1 MTEKVRVYELAKEM
15 LVDSKVIIKVLH
27 EMGVPAKNHMSTMD
41 PATRDK
47 VVEILTTK
55 AKSGEAKQEIAEKR
69 DKKGTSGAASPPRA
83 AQPRI
88 PQIPQGSRVTY
99 SPAPNV
105 GRSTRPTPTVTSG
118 VPRFPGERRPSET
131 RTTPAPPTE
140 VRLQTRAQGTYAP
153 STSKGNVPTPAP
165 QSKTISPLLPAP
177 SKSPIETPKDRAAVT
192 PGLKTGGV
200 QDHARTGVAV
210 SHTPGPFQPK
220 SETKSVVKPEHRK
233 DQAVPS
239 KEHAGEARVTPTGR
253 STGVGSAGGAQT
265 GKAPSAE
272 GGLVRDVARQ
282 VPQQHTAER
291 QEIRLPAA
299 PHDRGPGPGV
309 AIGKPPA
316 RDSVK
321 TAPTASSLPVRRKDD
336 ERSREGSQ
344 RREARAVR
352 IPPPPTEASR
362 REPVAVQE
370 AKRDYRGKADKPRYE
385 KWAEERFSYDREDER
400 LIKKIKPAYSV
411 GVQPKKAQKLQEKAK
426 VISIEERRPRKIT
439 FERPITV
446 SELARMMDMK
456 ASDLIKRLVALGIM
470 AGINQQLDVETASLI
485 AQELGYEVEQKTPE
499 DRIAALLQ
507 EETMDPERLVSRP
520 PVVTVM
526 GHVDHGKTSLLDAIR
541 HTRVAAG
548 EAGGITQ
555 HIGAYK
561 AEWQGREITFID
573 TPGHEAFTAM
583 RARGAKV
590 TDIAVLVVAADDGV
604 MPQTVEAINHAKAA
618 GVPIVVA
625 INKID
630 KPGANPERVKQSL
643 SELGLIP
650 DDWGGDTVCVP
661 VSAKQGTGI
670 DKLLE
675 MILLVA
681 DIQELKADPTVRARG
696 VVIEAKIDR
705 GRGPVA
711 TVLVQN
717 GTLKDGDTFVAGS
730 TWGKVR
736 TMTDHR
742 SKRLK
747 RAGPSTPVEV
757 TGFNEIPQAGDS
769 FIVVDDE
776 KTAKEVASLRQLKR
790 RDEYMQRS
798 RPATLED
805 LIKEVKEG
813 EVKELNLVVK
823 GDVQGTVE
831 AVKQTLG
838 SLATEE
844 VRAKV
849 IHSGVG
855 PINESDIMLAKASG
869 AIVIGFN
876 VKPDANAKQ
885 AAEAE
890 QVDVRTY
897 SIIYEAVEDI
907 KNSLRGMEQP
917 KYREVLL
924 GRAEVR
930 AVFKSSKAGLIAGSY
945 VLEGKVEKNAV
956 AKVLRNGDVIFEGKI
971 TSLRRFKDDV
981 REVAAGYECGIGLAK
996 VQDIK
1001 EGDIIETYGTE
1012 EIKPGG

>member
-15 LVDSKVIIKVLH
+15 LVDSKVIIRVLH
-27 EMGVPAKNHMSTMD
+27 EIGVPAKNHMSTMD

-55 AKSGEAKQEIAEKR
+55 AKAGEAKQDGTRGRDRKR
-69 DKKGTSGAASPPRA
+69 TAGAVSP
-83 AQPRI
+83 PRI
-88 PQIPQGSRVTY
+88 PQPKMPQIAQAPRGTHSYAPRAGRNAR
-99 SPAPNV
+99 PAPV
-105 GRSTRPTPTVTSG
+105 VPPGSSLSPGARRASESRPVPGRHAAPGQEIKPRETRIPVEREVPPRMRTASAPVAPGRSPVPEEKGRTVTAPQTQTGRTQAPVAAGRALPRATDTGQAKPETRPGIKPGYGKEQVSG
-118 VPRFPGERRPSET
+118 G
-131 RTTPAPPTE
+131 
-140 VRLQTRAQGTYAP
+140 
-153 STSKGNVPTPAP
+153 
-165 QSKTISPLLPAP
+165 
-177 SKSPIETPKDRAAVT
+177 KDRTAYTRVGSAGPVT
-192 PGLKTGGV
+192 P
-200 QDHARTGVAV
+200 
-210 SHTPGPFQPK
+210 
-220 SETKSVVKPEHRK
+220 
-233 DQAVPS
+233 
-239 KEHAGEARVTPTGR
+239 
-253 STGVGSAGGAQT
+253 VGSAGGTEARNGSFPVT
-265 GKAPSAE
+265 G
-272 GGLVRDVARQ
+272 GIRD
-282 VPQQHTAER
+282 AER
-291 QEIRLPAA
+291 HIKEIPVA
-299 PHDRGPGPGV
+299 PHDRGSRPGV
-309 AIGKPPA
+309 GSGKPGREPMKIAPVAPSTPA
-316 RDSVK
+316 RHREDDRRRDSSDRRGAK
-321 TAPTASSLPVRRKDD
+321 TVRAPAPATGPA
-336 ERSREGSQ
+336 
-344 RREARAVR
+344 
-352 IPPPPTEASR
+352 R
-362 REPVAVQE
+362 REPASVQE
-370 AKRDYRGKADKPRYE
+370 AKRDYRGKVDKPRYE
-385 KWAEERFSYDREDER
+385 KWGEERFSFDKEEQR
-400 LIKKIKPAYSV
+400 LIKKIKPAHAV
-411 GVQPKKAQKLQEKAK
+411 AGEPKRAQKPAEKPK
-426 VISIEERRPRKIT
+426 VISIEERRAKRIT
-439 FERPITV
+439 FERPVTV

-470 AGINQQLDVETASLI
+470 AGINQQLDIDTASLV

-507 EETMDPERLVSRP
+507 EEPSDPEHLVSRP

-590 TDIAVLVVAADDGV
+590 TDTAVLVVAADDGV
-604 MPQTVEAINHAKAA
+604 MPQTIEAVNHAKAA

-630 KPGANPERVKQSL
+630 KPGCNPERVKQSL

-670 DKLLE
+670 DRLLE

-681 DIQELKADPTVRARG
+681 DMQELKADPMRKARG

-747 RAGPSTPVEV
+747 KAGPSTPVEV
-757 TGFNEIPQAGDS
+757 TGFNGIPEAGDT

-776 KTAKEVASLRQLKR
+776 KAAKEVASLRQLKK
-790 RDEYMQRS
+790 RDEYIQRS
-798 RPATLED
+798 RPTTLED
-805 LIKEVKEG
+805 LIKEVREG
-813 EVKELNLVVK
+813 GIKELNLVVK

-838 SLATEE
+838 NLATEE

-855 PINESDIMLAKASG
+855 PINESDVMLAKASG

-897 SIIYEAVEDI
+897 NIIYEAVEDI

-945 VLEGKVEKNAV
+945 VLEGKVEKNAT
-956 AKVLRNGDVIFEGKI
+956 AKVLRNGNVIFEGKI

-981 REVAAGYECGIGLAK
+981 REVTAGYECGIGMAK
-996 VQDIK
+996 LQDIK
-1001 EGDIIETYGTE
+1001 EGDVIETYGTE
-1012 EIKPGG
+1012 EIKPGE